1 MAYIDGNAQ
10 NNRRNEQWA
19 AEQRAR
25 GFERERQAHQRREAD
40 RQMYNYRQSSGSR
53 GGGSVYP
60 PGHVDPHGSGR
71 PGAVSYGMAAYG
83 NLIMAPTASGMLAKE
98 LVHYGIR
105 DPRQAMFKATGLVR
119 SNQLYA
125 GLMVVTGTIALFL
138 CYVGSDD
145 LRMHF
150 QTAGGA
156 GVLALGLAWLWMLR
170 VIHGAILHY
179 WTKDTPIKMYDYVWF
194 WPRTSRTDLKATKL
208 PQVMAD
214 KTLTSKERFVMVVG
228 IVQWVATIKLP
239 LYITMAFVV
248 NNLYQAL
255 QPH

>member
-1 MAYIDGNAQ
+1 
-10 NNRRNEQWA
+10 
-19 AEQRAR
+19 
-25 GFERERQAHQRREAD
+25 
-40 RQMYNYRQSSGSR
+40 
-53 GGGSVYP
+53 
-60 PGHVDPHGSGR
+60 
-71 PGAVSYGMAAYG
+71 MAAYG

-98 LVHYGIR
+98 LHYGIR

-156 GVLALGLAWLWMLR
+156 GVLALGLAWLWMLLR

-214 KTLTSKERFVMVVG
+214 KTSRPELRDGGRHPAVG
-228 IVQWVATIKLP
+228 GHH
-239 LYITMAFVV
+239 
-248 NNLYQAL
+248 QAAAL
-255 QPH
+255 HHDGVRGEQLVPGSDAH